1 MGSEMDTAATT
12 RPVLGEGPG
21 VVSAGWL
28 AANSVFEH
36 RGERKLGRAMSA
48 SAISHAAFF
57 GLLMLGML
65 IKPEAVSEPPPAP
78 EYDIVFVRTEG
89 PGGGGGGNPTP
100 AAPQPKP
107 LEIPK
112 PKLTPVPLAPPEMQV
127 RLDQP
132 VDLPQ
137 LTAPVYTRDATA
149 LMASGDSSISLS
161 PYGGTGTGTG
171 VGSGQGS
178 GIGPG
183 TGGGFGGGAYRPGS
197 GVTDP
202 TLVRQEAPK
211 YTSDAMRA
219 KIQGVVELEAV
230 VLPNG
235 TVGDVRI
242 TRSLDARYGLDQEAI
257 RAAKAWLFKPGTLK
271 GEPVSVLVTLILEFR
286 LH

>member
-1 MGSEMDTAATT
+1 MSAEHLTPATV
-12 RPVLGEGPG
+12 PSAPNQGPG
-21 VVSAGWL
+21 IVSTGWL
-28 AANSVFEH
+28 AADSVFEH

-48 SAISHAAFF
+48 SVVTHVAFVAA
-57 GLLMLGML
+57 LMLGML
-65 IKPEAVSEPPPAP
+65 LQPERSYDPAP
-78 EYDIVFVRTEG
+78 EPEYNVVFVRTEG
-89 PGGGGGGNPTP
+89 PGGGGGGNPAP

-112 PKLTPVPLAPPEMQV
+112 PKLEPVPITPPQQV
-127 RLDQP
+127 TLNQP
-132 VDLPQ
+132 VELPQ
-137 LTAPVYTRDATA
+137 LTAPVYTRDAST
-149 LMASGDSSISLS
+149 LMASGDSAISLS
-161 PYGGTGTGTG
+161 PYGGSGSGTGIG
-171 VGSGQGS
+171 PGQGS

-183 TGGGFGGGAYRPGS
+183 QGGGFGGGAYRPGS

-211 YTSDAMRA
+211 YTSEAMRA

-242 TRSLDARYGLDQEAI
+242 TKSLDARYGLDQEAI
-257 RAAKAWLFKPGTLK
+257 RAAKAWVFRPGTLK
-271 GEPVSVLVTLILEFR
+271 GEPVAVLVTLILEFR

>member
-1 MGSEMDTAATT
+1 MSVDHVPGVAVPSAGSQ
-12 RPVLGEGPG
+12 GPG

-36 RGERKLGRAMSA
+36 KGERKLGRAMGA
-48 SAISHAAFF
+48 SVFTHAVFV
-57 GLLMLGML
+57 GLLMLGLL
-65 IKPEAVSEPPPAP
+65 IEPASSYDPAP
-78 EYDIVFVRTEG
+78 EPEYNVVFVRTEG
-89 PGGGGGGNPTP
+89 PGGGGGGNPAP
-100 AAPQPKP
+100 AAPQPKQ

-112 PKLTPVPLAPPEMQV
+112 PKLEPVPITPPQQV
-127 RLDQP
+127 TLNQP
-132 VDLPQ
+132 VELPQ
-137 LTAPVYTRDATA
+137 LTAPVYTRDAST
-149 LMASGDSSISLS
+149 LMASGSSAISLS
-161 PYGGTGTGTG
+161 PYGGSGTGTG
-171 VGSGQGS
+171 IGSGQGS
-178 GIGPG
+178 GMGPG

-202 TLVRQEAPK
+202 TLLRRETPK
-211 YTSDAMRA
+211 YTSEAMRA

-242 TRSLDARYGLDQEAI
+242 TKSLDARYGLDQEAI

-271 GEPVSVLVTLILEFR
+271 GEPVAVLVTLILEFR

>member
-1 MGSEMDTAATT
+1 MSSENLPEATV
-12 RPVLGEGPG
+12 RPALPEGPG
-21 VVSAGWL
+21 VVSSGWL

-36 RGERKLGRAMSA
+36 KAERRLGRALGA
-48 SAISHAAFF
+48 SVFSHAAFVAV
-57 GLLMLGML
+57 LMLAL
-65 IKPEAVSEPPPAP
+65 FLKPEHAYEPPPTP
-78 EYDIVFVRTEG
+78 DYNVVYVRTEG

-100 AAPQPKP
+100 APPQPKP

-112 PKLTPVPLAPPEMQV
+112 PKLTPIPLAAPQV
-127 RLDQP
+127 QLDQP
-132 VDLPQ
+132 VELPQ
-137 LTAPVYTRDATA
+137 LTAPVYTRDATT
-149 LMASGDSSISLS
+149 LMASGDSAISLS
-161 PYGGTGTGTG
+161 PYGGSGTGTG
-171 VGSGQGS
+171 IGPGQGS

-183 TGGGFGGGAYRPGS
+183 SGGGFGGGAYRPGS

-271 GEPVSVLVTLILEFR
+271 GEPVAVLVTLILEFR